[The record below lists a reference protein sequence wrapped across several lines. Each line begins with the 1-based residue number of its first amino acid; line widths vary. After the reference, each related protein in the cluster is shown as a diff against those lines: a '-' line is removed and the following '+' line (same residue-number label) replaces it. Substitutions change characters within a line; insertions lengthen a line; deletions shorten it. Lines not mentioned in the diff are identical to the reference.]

1 MPMKATWQKQG
12 FEFRVEFPQG
22 ETLTLTSVPKEE
34 RPGPGPSPMDV
45 VQASLAT
52 CTGMDV
58 VLILQKMRKTL
69 ESFRVEVEPVRRQ
82 EHPRVFTRL
91 DLTYYLE
98 GPDLDAAAVCRAVHL
113 SHEKYCSVSAMLS
126 PTVEIGNRIFVN
138 GKAVDPQTAD
148 A

>member
-1 MPMKATWQKQG
+1 MSTKALWQKKG

-22 ETLTLTSVPKEE
+22 ESMTLTSVPKDQ
-34 RPGPGPSPMDV
+34 RPGSGPSPMDT
-45 VQASLAT
+45 VQAALAA

-98 GPDLDAAAVCRAVHL
+98 GADLDEASVARAVHL

-126 PTVEIGNRIFVN
+126 ATVEIGSRIFLN
-138 GKAVDPQTAD
+138 GKAVDPQTAEV
-148 A
+148 